1 MLLGCGWPGSP
12 TSTSTFCPPSGSRP
26 SGPRWPAPTRTPPD
40 WLPWFTC
47 HAVGEVLRELAAA
60 YPERQIVVLCGHTH
74 DRCRVRIADNLE
86 VRTGAVDYG
95 APRVEEVLEVA

>member
-1 MLLGCGWPGSP
+1 
-12 TSTSTFCPPSGSRP
+12 
-26 SGPRWPAPTRTPPD
+26 
-40 WLPWFTC
+40 
-47 HAVGEVLRELAAA
+47 VLRELAAA